1 MDAIILAG
9 GKGTRLQSVVSD
21 VPKPLAPVNNRP
33 FLDIIFNF
41 LNKCNYID
49 NVIIAAGYMADKII
63 KEYQNRREYSFSI
76 LFSVEDELLGTG
88 GAIKRAMQ
96 FSQSEDFIVL
106 NGDSYIE
113 LNLGAFIQTHLKNNK
128 VMTIVLKEVE
138 NANRY
143 GRVTLDDN
151 NRIIYFEEK
160 NPEPSKGYINA
171 GVYLIK
177 RELFEK
183 IEENEAISLERDLL
197 PGFIKDN
204 DVYGYL
210 CEGKFIDIGIPET
223 YIISSQFFE
232 TEA

>member
-1 MDAIILAG
+1 LAG

>member
-1 MDAIILAG
+1 
-9 GKGTRLQSVVSD
+9 
-21 VPKPLAPVNNRP
+21 
-33 FLDIIFNF
+33 
-41 LNKCNYID
+41 
-49 NVIIAAGYMADKII
+49 
-63 KEYQNRREYSFSI
+63 
-76 LFSVEDELLGTG
+76 
-88 GAIKRAMQ
+88 MQ

>member
-1 MDAIILAG
+1 MAG